1 MNGFRNAASETE
13 ADNNAVPL
21 PREGSHTGVTRINN
35 CNLLK
40 RLRYTL
46 LLVCQRTINLKYK
59 RCPEWSSRQTCTCLD
74 ERDEA
79 SYWMQ
84 WIVPA
89 RKSVLRIVLPKY
101 FSVVFD
107 CRNLI
112 IILVYI
118 NITHKFHYNFCNYTP
133 LSHSISSFYVW
144 M

>member
-59 RCPEWSSRQTCTCLD
+59 RCPEWSSRQTCTRWKRWSQLLNAMNCAC
-74 ERDEA
+74 EE
-79 SYWMQ
+79 
-84 WIVPA
+84 I
-89 RKSVLRIVLPKY
+89 SVTNRFAKI
-101 FSVVFD
+101 F
-107 CRNLI
+107 
-112 IILVYI
+112 
-118 NITHKFHYNFCNYTP
+118 FCC
-133 LSHSISSFYVW
+133 SW
-144 M
+144 